1 MTKPR
6 VMKKIAFGL
15 LILVGGFL
23 SSCGGSEEG
32 DQENLGML
40 FRYNEPA
47 GLQTLDPA
55 KVVRFEDF
63 IAVGNLFN
71 GLVTLDEDMKVQP
84 DLAEY
89 WVPSDNGTVY
99 TFYLKKGVVF
109 HNSNHFTDGTRVM
122 DAHDVVYSYLRI
134 MDPEFGS
141 PGKYVFAN
149 VDRGKK
155 SNYKGIVAVDDFTVK
170 IFLKRPQPSFLYQ
183 LSLPYGSIVPH
194 EVVEAEGDM
203 FGLRPI
209 GTGPFKLVKW
219 KHDVKLVLG
228 KNENYFEVD
237 DQGNA
242 LPYLDAVSV
251 SFIADK
257 HSELVQFKN
266 GNFEM
271 ISGLNENEKDDV
283 LDVNGELALELRDN
297 HYLVKTPWLYTEYL
311 GILVDEEIELDENR
325 ILMNQKVRQAIGYAI
340 DREALIKYI
349 RNGVGVPAT
358 TGFVPMGMPDYSNYA
373 IEGFN
378 YDLDKAKKLLL
389 ESGYA
394 DVSNKPKVT
403 LRATADYKGM
413 CEYLQKQLDDLGLEV
428 TIDIIEGS
436 YMNTTIAQFE
446 TNFYRKSWI
455 ADFPDAI
462 NYFQL
467 FYSENFYPENGLN
480 YTHFSDP
487 TYDEVYEKALVEDS
501 LELRYSYYQQMHQIL
516 HDQAPVIPIYY
527 GETLRFY
534 NKSVSGVESNALNML
549 DLTRVKVE

>member
-1 MTKPR
+1 
-6 VMKKIAFGL
+6 MKRIVLGLSIA
-15 LILVGGFL
+15 L
-23 SSCGGSEEG
+23 SVLFVSCGGEQPGET
-32 DQENLGML
+32 ENLGML

-47 GLQTLDPA
+47 GIKTLDPA

-63 IAVGNLFN
+63 IAVGNIFN
-71 GLVTLDEDMKVQP
+71 GLVTLDEDMTVQP
-84 DLAEY
+84 DLADY
-89 WVPSDNGTVY
+89 WTVSNDGKEY
-99 TFYLKKGVVF
+99 TFYLRKGVMF
-109 HNSNHFTDGTRVM
+109 QESKYFSEGSRLMNAD
-122 DAHDVVYSYLRI
+122 DVIYSYMRI

-141 PGKYVFAN
+141 PGKYVFSN
-149 VDRGKK
+149 VDRSKN
-155 SNYKGIVAVDDFTVK
+155 SNYKGIVAEDDFTVK
-170 IFLKRPQPSFLYQ
+170 IYLKRPQPSFLYQ
-183 LSLPYGSIVPH
+183 LSLPYGCIVPH

-203 FGLRPI
+203 FGIRPV

-219 KHDVKLVLG
+219 KHGVKLVLG
-228 KNENYFEVD
+228 KNENYFEED
-237 DQGNA
+237 DQGNS

-257 HSELVQFKN
+257 HSELIQFKN
-266 GNFEM
+266 GKFEM
-271 ISGLNENEKDDV
+271 ISGLNEDEKDDI
-283 LDVNGELALELRDN
+283 LDLNGELIPELQDG
-297 HYLVKTPWLYTEYL
+297 HYLIKTPWLYTEYL
-311 GILVDEEIELDENR
+311 GILVDEDIVMDENK

-340 DREALIKYI
+340 DREGLIKYI
-349 RNGVGVPAT
+349 RNSVGVPAS
-358 TGFVPMGMPDYSNYA
+358 TGFVPEGMPGYEHYA
-373 IEGFN
+373 IEGFEF
-378 YDLDKAKKLLL
+378 DLDKARKLLL

-394 DVSNKPKVT
+394 NATNKPKVT

-413 CEYLQKQLDDLGLEV
+413 CEYLQKQLDDLGLDV

-467 FYSENFYPENGLN
+467 FYSGNFYPEDGLN
-480 YTHFSDP
+480 YTHFSDH
-487 TYDEVYEKALVEDS
+487 TYDEVYEKAIIEDS
-501 LELRYSYYQQMHQIL
+501 LELRYDYYKQMHQII

-534 NKSVSGVESNALNML
+534 NSAVSGVESNALNML

>member
-1 MTKPR
+1 
-6 VMKKIAFGL
+6 MKKIVLGL
-15 LILVGGFL
+15 WIVGLVIMSG
-23 SSCGGSEEG
+23 CGSENSDSSEAS
-32 DQENLGML
+32 GML

-47 GLQTLDPA
+47 GLKMLDPA

-63 IAVGNLFN
+63 IAVGNIFN
-71 GLVTLDEDMKVQP
+71 GLVTLDEKMKVQP

-89 WVPSDNGTVY
+89 WTVSKDGMEY
-99 TFYLKKGVVF
+99 TFYLRPGVLF
-109 HNSNHFTDGTRVM
+109 QESKHFENGTRVL
-122 DAHDVVYSYLRI
+122 DAHDVVFSYSRI

-141 PGKYVFAN
+141 PGKYVFSN
-149 VDRGKK
+149 VDRSKK
-155 SNYKGIVAVDDFTVK
+155 SNYKGVVAIDDFTVK
-170 IFLKRPQPSFLYQ
+170 IYLKRPQPSFLYQ
-183 LSLPYGSIVPH
+183 LSLPYGYIVPH

-203 FGLRPI
+203 FGINPI
-209 GTGPFKLVKW
+209 GSGPFKLVKW
-219 KHDVKLVLG
+219 KHGVKLVLG
-228 KNENYFEVD
+228 KNEHYFEVD
-237 DQGNA
+237 DEGNQ

-271 ISGLNENEKDDV
+271 ISGLNEDEKDDI
-283 LDVNGELALELRDN
+283 LDFNGELVPELQQE
-297 HYLVKTPWLYTEYL
+297 HYLIKTPWLYTEYL
-311 GILVDEEIELDENR
+311 GILVDEEISLDENK

-340 DREALIKYI
+340 DRKGLIKYI
-349 RNGVGVPAT
+349 RNNVGVPAT
-358 TGFVPMGMPDYSNYA
+358 SGFIPMGMPDYEAYA
-373 IEGFN
+373 IEGFDF
-378 YDLDKAKKLLL
+378 DLDKAQKLLL

-394 DVSNKPKVT
+394 NAENKPKVT

-413 CEYLQKQLDDLGLEV
+413 CEYLQKQLDDLGLDV
-428 TIDIIEGS
+428 TIDIIEGA

-467 FYSENFYPENGLN
+467 FYSKNFYPENGLN
-480 YTHFSDP
+480 YTHFSNAK
-487 TYDEVYEKALVEDS
+487 YDEVYEKALVEDS
-501 LELRYSYYQQMHQIL
+501 VELRYAYYKQMNQII

-534 NKSVSGVESNALNML
+534 NQAVSGVESNALNML

>member
-1 MTKPR
+1 
-6 VMKKIAFGL
+6 MKKLSLGVAV
-15 LILVGGFL
+15 LILLFFAG
-23 SSCGGSEEG
+23 CGSKTDEV
-32 DQENLGML
+32 ENNGML

-47 GLQTLDPA
+47 GLKTLDPA

-71 GLVTLDEDMKVQP
+71 GLVTLDKDMVVQP
-84 DLAEY
+84 DLADY
-89 WVPSDNGTVY
+89 WTVSQDGTEY
-99 TFYLKKGVVF
+99 TFYLRKGVVF
-109 HNSNHFTDGTRVM
+109 HDSKYFKEGTRVL
-122 DAHDVVYSYLRI
+122 DAYDVVYSYLRI

-183 LSLPYGSIVPH
+183 LSLPYGFIVPH
-194 EVVEAEGDM
+194 EVVDAEGEM
-203 FGLRPI
+203 FGLNPV

-219 KHDVKLVLG
+219 KRDVKLVLG
-228 KNENYFEVD
+228 KHENYFEVD
-237 DQGNA
+237 DQGNP

-251 SFIADK
+251 SFIGDK

-271 ISGLNENEKDDV
+271 ISGLNEGEKDDI
-283 LDVNGELALELRDN
+283 LDLNGELVPDLQEE
-297 HYLVKTPWLYTEYL
+297 HYLIKTPWLYTEYL
-311 GILVDEEIELDENR
+311 GILVDSDIDLGENQ
-325 ILMNQKVRQAIGYAI
+325 ILMNRKVRQAIGYAI
-340 DREALIKYI
+340 DRKGLIKYI
-349 RNGVGVPAT
+349 RNGVGVPAS
-358 TGFVPMGMPDYSNYA
+358 TGFVPEGMPDYASYA
-373 IEGFN
+373 IDGFE

-394 DVSNKPKVT
+394 DVNNKPKIT
-403 LRATADYKGM
+403 LRATVDYKGM
-413 CEYLQKQLDDLGLEV
+413 CEYLQKQLDDLGLDV
-428 TIDIIEGS
+428 QIDIIEGS

-467 FYSENFYPENGLN
+467 FYSKNFYPENGLN

-487 TYDEVYEKALVEDS
+487 TYDEFYEKALVEDS
-501 LELRYSYYQQMHQIL
+501 VELRYSYYKQMHQIL
-516 HDQAPVIPIYY
+516 HEQAPVIPIYY

-549 DLTRVKVE
+549 DLTRVKVK

>member
-1 MTKPR
+1 MR
-6 VMKKIAFGL
+6 KIILGL
-15 LILVGGFL
+15 SIALIGIL
-23 SSCGGSEEG
+23 SSCGGEESEET
-32 DQENLGML
+32 ENLGML

-47 GLQTLDPA
+47 NIKTLDPA

-63 IAVGNLFN
+63 IAVGNIFN
-71 GLVTLDEDMKVQP
+71 GLVTLDENMTIQP

-89 WVPSDNGTVY
+89 WTVSEDGMEY
-99 TFYLKKGVVF
+99 TFYLQKGVMFQESQYFENGARVF
-109 HNSNHFTDGTRVM
+109 
-122 DAHDVVYSYLRI
+122 DAHDVVFSYLRI

-141 PGKYVFAN
+141 PGKYVFSN
-149 VDRGKK
+149 VDRSKK
-155 SNYKGIVAVDDFTVK
+155 SNYKGIVAIDDFTVK
-170 IFLKRPQPSFLYQ
+170 IYLKQPQPSFLYQ
-183 LSLPYGSIVPH
+183 LSLPYGYIVPH
-194 EVVEAEGDM
+194 EVVEAEGEL
-203 FGLRPI
+203 FGLRPV

-219 KHDVKLVLG
+219 KQDVKLVLG
-228 KNENYFEVD
+228 KHESYFEKD
-237 DQGNA
+237 DQGNQ
-242 LPYLDAVSV
+242 LPYLDAVSI

-257 HSELVQFKN
+257 HSELVQFRN

-271 ISGLNENEKDDV
+271 ISGLNEDEKDNI
-283 LDVNGELALELRDN
+283 LDLNGELVPDLRESN
-297 HYLVKTPWLYTEYL
+297 YLIKTPWLYTEYL
-311 GILVDEEIELDENR
+311 GILVDEDIEQNENK

-340 DREALIKYI
+340 DRDGIIKYI
-349 RNGVGVPAT
+349 RNSVGVPAS
-358 TGFVPMGMPDYSNYA
+358 TGFVPEGMPGYKHYA
-373 IEGFN
+373 IDGFN
-378 YDLDKAKKLLL
+378 FDLDKAKKLLL

-394 DVSNKPKVT
+394 DATDKPKVT

-413 CEYLQKQLDDLGLEV
+413 CEYLQNQLSELGLDV

-487 TYDEVYEKALVEDS
+487 TYDALYEKALIEDS
-501 LELRYSYYQQMHQIL
+501 LELRYSYYKQMHQIL

-534 NKSVSGVESNALNML
+534 KNSVSGVESNALNML

>member
-1 MTKPR
+1 
-6 VMKKIAFGL
+6 MKRIVLGL
-15 LILVGGFL
+15 SIVLAGLFTT
-23 SSCGGSEEG
+23 CGSEEAHESG
-32 DQENLGML
+32 EEGML

-47 GLQTLDPA
+47 GIKTLDPA

-63 IAVGNLFN
+63 IAVGNIFN
-71 GLVTLDEDMKVQP
+71 GLVSLDENMKVKP
-84 DLAEY
+84 DLADY
-89 WVPSDNGTVY
+89 WTVSDDGLEY
-99 TFYLKKGVVF
+99 TFYIQPGVLF
-109 HNSNHFTDGTRVM
+109 QESKYFAEGTRVL
-122 DAHDVVYSYLRI
+122 DAYDVVFSYNRI

-141 PGKYVFAN
+141 PGKYVFSN
-149 VDRGKK
+149 VDRSKK
-155 SNYKGIVAVDDFTVK
+155 SNYKGILAVDDFTVK

-183 LSLPYGSIVPH
+183 LSLPYGCVVPH

-203 FGLRPI
+203 FGIRPV
-209 GTGPFKLVKW
+209 GSGPFKLVKW
-219 KHDVKLVLG
+219 KHGVKLVLG
-228 KNENYFEVD
+228 KHENYFEKD
-237 DQGNA
+237 DQGNQ
-242 LPYLDAVSV
+242 LPYLDAVAV

-271 ISGLNENEKDDV
+271 ISGLNEDEKDDI
-283 LDVNGELALELRDN
+283 LDLNGELVPELSED
-297 HYLVKTPWLYTEYL
+297 HYLLKTPWLYTEYL
-311 GILVDEEIELDENR
+311 GILVDEEIELDENK

-340 DREALIKYI
+340 DRESLVKYI
-349 RNGVGVPAT
+349 RNNVGIPAT
-358 TGFVPMGMPDYSNYA
+358 KGFVPMGMPDFEKYA
-373 IEGFN
+373 IEGFE
-378 YDLDKAKKLLL
+378 YDPDKAMKLLL

-394 DVSNKPKVT
+394 DAEEKPKVT

-413 CEYLQKQLDDLGLEV
+413 CEFLQKQLDDLGLDV

-467 FYSENFYPENGLN
+467 FYSKNFYPEDGLN

-487 TYDEVYEKALVEDS
+487 VYDAIYEKAMVEDS
-501 LELRYSYYQQMHQIL
+501 TELRYTYYKQMNQIIN
-516 HDQAPVIPIYY
+516 DQAPVIPIYY

-549 DLTRVKVE
+549 DLTRVKVAED